1 MKKIKYDDI
10 KTPKTVEEFR
20 ENLKKY
26 FICTGNDW
34 STRNE
39 LMLQGNNR
47 VKIDELK
54 SLSDLYSKCD
64 SNNPMIVP
72 YVEFD
77 TNSITNDETI
87 KNMFS
92 RNFEDVM
99 KDESR
104 FKIADIDSVESH
116 SEFMSNAKVMW
127 IGLDNQIYR
136 SFFYKTLGEFSG
148 YIGSQDMSNKID
160 ALYDDVLEE
169 EKKKEVA

>member
-64 SNNPMIVP
+64 STAPYIVP

-87 KNMFS
+87 ENMFS
-92 RNFEDVM
+92 RNFESVM

-104 FKIADIDSVESH
+104 FKIYDIDSVESH
-116 SEFMSNAKVMW
+116 SEFMSKVDSMW
-127 IGLDNQIYR
+127 YGIDNQIFR
-136 SFFYKTLGEFSG
+136 QFYIKTLGDFSG
-148 YIGSQDMSNKID
+148 YISNEI
-160 ALYDDVLEE
+160 E
-169 EKKKEVA
+169 EVA

>member
-1 MKKIKYDDI
+1 MKQIKYKDI

-39 LMLQGNNR
+39 LMVQGNNR

-54 SLSDLYSKCD
+54 SLSDLYRKCD
-64 SNNPMIVP
+64 GNNPMIVP

-77 TNSITNDETI
+77 MNSITDKET
-87 KNMFS
+87 MSMMWS
-92 RNFEDVM
+92 RNFEEVM

-104 FKIADIDSVESH
+104 FKIYDIDTDLNH
-116 SEFMSNAKVMW
+116 SEFMSKVDCMW
-127 IGLDNQIYR
+127 YGIDNQIFR
-136 SFFYKTLGEFSG
+136 QFYIRTLGECSG
-148 YIGSQDMSNKID
+148 YISNEI
-160 ALYDDVLEE
+160 E
-169 EKKKEVA
+169 EVA

>member
-1 MKKIKYDDI
+1 MKQIKYEDI

-39 LMLQGNNR
+39 LMVQGNNR

-54 SLSDLYSKCD
+54 SLSDLYRKCD
-64 SNNPMIVP
+64 GNNPMIVP

-77 TNSITNDETI
+77 MNSITDKET
-87 KNMFS
+87 MSMMWS
-92 RNFEDVM
+92 RNFEEVM

-104 FKIADIDSVESH
+104 FKIYDIDSRESQ
-116 SEFMSNAKVMW
+116 SDFMSKSNAIW
-127 IGLDNQIYR
+127 SGIDNQIYR
-136 SFFYKTLGEFSG
+136 QFYIKTLGDFSG
-148 YIGSQDMSNKID
+148 YVHSITKITQLLKD
-160 ALYDDVLEE
+160 AKREQ
-169 EKKKEVA
+169 

>member
-104 FKIADIDSVESH
+104 FKIYDIDTNLNH
-116 SEFMSNAKVMW
+116 SEFMSKVDCMW
-127 IGLDNQIYR
+127 YGIDNQIFR
-136 SFFYKTLGEFSG
+136 QFYIKTLGDFSG
-148 YIGSQDMSNKID
+148 YISNEI
-160 ALYDDVLEE
+160 
-169 EKKKEVA
+169 KEVA

>member
-1 MKKIKYDDI
+1 MEDI

-104 FKIADIDSVESH
+104 FKIYDIDTNLNH
-116 SEFMSNAKVMW
+116 SEFMSKVDCMW
-127 IGLDNQIYR
+127 YGIDNQIFR
-136 SFFYKTLGEFSG
+136 QFYIKTLGDFSG
-148 YIGSQDMSNKID
+148 YISNEI
-160 ALYDDVLEE
+160 E
-169 EKKKEVA
+169 EVA